1 MKTLFRVPSF
11 INQLVRNST
20 NCHPGFNLYVIKGS
34 TVTPSCE
41 GVIVASE
48 QRAQPTETTE
58 IEEYTKYLLSIQGA
72 HWYNDMSSS
81 EYYWLDDKLWK
92 GTSCWRSDHI
102 VVKGINTSAGQP
114 DMLVA
119 WSTWDVFTK
128 AWTAMTTD
136 DNMWVT
142 HSFTSEP
149 SDHGSDHSEEADMS
163 GKRLVIRRN

>member
-48 QRAQPTETTE
+48 QRAQPAETTE

-72 HWYNDMSSS
+72 H
-81 EYYWLDDKLWK
+81 
-92 GTSCWRSDHI
+92 
-102 VVKGINTSAGQP
+102 
-114 DMLVA
+114 
-119 WSTWDVFTK
+119 
-128 AWTAMTTD
+128 
-136 DNMWVT
+136 
-142 HSFTSEP
+142 
-149 SDHGSDHSEEADMS
+149 
-163 GKRLVIRRN
+163 